1 MIAHLEQV
9 TVVQTSNPHS
19 SPQKTF
25 PQPHP
30 SAPQPQSYFH
40 LSTATNSQF
49 GSEFN
54 KSGICNLRS
63 PPDAH
68 CCNRLGCGG
77 LHPGFQCPSSQSTDM
92 PHQEPPT
99 NLFMPIPNK
108 PTSSVNAERLRSEL
122 QGYPDQSIADY
133 SINGFRFRFDIGYT
147 GP

>member
-9 TVVQTSNPHS
+9 TVVQTSNPHC

-68 CCNRLGCGG
+68 CCNRPGCGG

-92 PHQEPPT
+92 PHQEPQQICSCQS
-99 NLFMPIPNK
+99 LISQLLLLMPRDLDLN
-108 PTSSVNAERLRSEL
+108 
-122 QGYPDQSIADY
+122 
-133 SINGFRFRFDIGYT
+133 FRAILTRA
-147 GP
+147 